1 MPSVRANNEVS
12 YISVY
17 AILAVLAFATV
28 PELALGGLS
37 KELLVASVV
46 LVALAALVYWVKLV
60 QRHRWCEIAPHA
72 NQVTVHS
79 VSPFF
84 SARKQHYPLSQFG
97 SVRSY
102 ITPGRFARNRVE
114 LVSKAGGEALLVA
127 WFAPSNGARSFW
139 STPTEAES
147 PKAASVREAIA
158 NQCALVDNGFL
169 GTKLVGAQITT

>member
-1 MPSVRANNEVS
+1 MPSIRANNELS

-17 AILAVLAFATV
+17 AILAVVAFITV
-28 PELALGGLS
+28 PELALGNLS
-37 KELLVASVV
+37 KELLVASMVF
-46 LVALAALVYWVKLV
+46 VALAALVYWVKLV

-79 VSPFF
+79 VSPFL
-84 SARKQHYPLSQFG
+84 APREQHYPLSEFG

-102 ITPGRFARNRVE
+102 IAPGRFARNRVE
-114 LVSKAGGEALLVA
+114 LVTKAGGEALLVA

-139 STPTEAES
+139 SMPTEAEN
-147 PKAASVREAIA
+147 PKAASLREAIA
-158 NQCALVDNGFL
+158 KQCGLIDSGFL